1 LEEKIMA
8 SGADRKIVR
17 VPPKAVR
24 VVRNV
29 IESET
34 DGTADRKFNFGT
46 GNRKFAFGTGNRKFS
61 FGTGNR
67 QFSR

>member
-1 LEEKIMA
+1 MA
-8 SGADRKIVR
+8 SGSGRKIVR
-17 VPPKAVR
+17 VAPKALR

-29 IESET
+29 T
-34 DGTADRKFNFGT
+34 ANKADGDAAGKFTFRTSNRKFKFGT
-46 GNRKFAFGTGNRKFS
+46 GNKKFS

>member
-1 LEEKIMA
+1 LKEKIMA
-8 SGADRKIVR
+8 SGSDRKIVR

-29 IESET
+29 IEAET
-34 DGTADRKFNFGT
+34 DGAAGRKFSFGT
-46 GNRKFAFGTGNRKFS
+46 GNRKFAFGTGNR
-61 FGTGNR
+61 